1 MKKLATIAALLLLA
15 LTEPTTAPAQPLRGR
30 SPTYRTF
37 PSVAPA
43 GGTTITLELPAER
56 FRAGTVP
63 LVERPGQPHRIGG
76 GR

>member
-15 LTEPTTAPAQPLRGR
+15 LTEPSTAPARTLAAQ
-30 SPTYRTF
+30 SIYRTF
-37 PSVAPA
+37 LSVAPA